1 MMMHRIAA
9 LLLVPAA
16 LGCAVVRPTSNRE
29 LLGTDLKSCFVKAT
43 QYGNPGLQGSAS
55 LFMIVDADGAVPAS
69 WIHDRKDLE
78 APLMHGCLASVGVIS
93 KFEGEK
99 VDYLRG
105 WTIDCGG
112 ADCQKGVVHDLSK
125 PLDAALA
132 KASLTFAD
140 WATDADKGWGYYY
153 TQQYPEAVTAFRKV
167 LALKADDVRA
177 LRGLAQTLAES
188 GGDLKEARE
197 LADKALAAAPKNA
210 GALEAITRV
219 CLKANDDECV
229 VKHFSEVVKAE
240 GVQSRSLE
248 LASLNDS
255 AKAAAARLDAAEK
268 TKAEAAEKARVE
280 ALNKADPLGCYK
292 LDGDAKAG
300 CYVKRCFGA
309 GAAKYAEQLKAVTR
323 LDYQAQEPILAIG
336 PDGTTLV
343 TYPIRAP
350 EPKAVKG
357 KGKKGAPKLEHK
369 DATWVVKLGAM
380 IDMKP
385 YNENLSA
392 YNIAKDFNA
401 CKQ

>member
-1 MMMHRIAA
+1 MMIHRIAA
-9 LLLVPAA
+9 LLLIPAA
-16 LGCAVVRPTSNRE
+16 FGCAAVRPTANRE
-29 LLGTDLKSCFVKAT
+29 LQGSVLKSCLIRAV
-43 QYGNPGLQGSAS
+43 QLGNPNLAGSAS
-55 LFMIVDADGAVPAS
+55 LYMVVDADGAVPAA
-69 WIHDRKDLE
+69 WVHDRTNLD
-78 APLMHGCLASVGVIS
+78 APVMHGCLATEGVLT
-93 KFEGEK
+93 KFDAEK
-99 VDYLRG
+99 IDYLRG
-105 WTIDCGG
+105 WTVVCEGTDCM
-112 ADCQKGVVHDLSK
+112 KGVVHDLSK
-125 PLDAALA
+125 PIDAKMA
-132 KASLTFAD
+132 KDSLTFAD
-140 WATDADKGWGYYY
+140 WATDTDKGWGYYY
-153 TQQYPEAVTAFRKV
+153 TQQYPEAIAAFRKV

-177 LRGLAQTLAES
+177 LRGLAQALADS

-197 LADKALAAAPKNA
+197 LAGKALAAAPKSA
-210 GALEAITRV
+210 GALEAMTRV

-229 VKHFSEVVKAE
+229 VKHFAEVPKSE

-248 LASLNDS
+248 LASLNEP
-255 AKAAAARLDAAEK
+255 AKAALLRIETVEK
-268 TKAEAAEKARVE
+268 AKAEAAEKARIE

-292 LDGDAKAG
+292 LESDAKAG

-323 LDYQAQEPILAIG
+323 IEYTASEPVLGLG

-357 KGKKGAPKLEHK
+357 KKAPPKAENK
-369 DATWVVKLGAM
+369 DATWVVKLGEM

-385 YNENLSA
+385 YKENLSA